1 MAEKKVKSIIP
12 DVPLYGNPGKAAGTG
27 APKPQSQTAAK
38 KNPSRSQTPAKKPV
52 QRKPFADPKT
62 GKITDIDSLIEPPP
76 KPERE
81 GISAAT
87 IEQAVRSSN
96 IPMILMIFA
105 MLVFGLVILYS
116 VSGPDAYGQFKDSSW
131 FLNRQVR
138 FTVVGIIA
146 MLVIS
151 FIPIDFFRK
160 KWVALTAY
168 FVSLGLA
175 FATIILG
182 VGREHGAARWINIG
196 PIQLQSSEIIKV
208 ALIVAFAGYRSV
220 IAKLRNDGRF
230 RPRKTKLGNQLFNA
244 MFDFILPVGMCVLV
258 DVVIVLQPHVSCF
271 IIVAAVIFMCAL
283 VSEIPGRSWLIGL
296 AVMLAFAI
304 VGGAVA
310 FVVMPAE
317 KKKSF
322 ERNYAHVFKR
332 LQIFTADEN
341 VDDEEEGLTKDDTR
355 QVDNAHN
362 ALGSGGMWGVGLGN
376 SRSKYN
382 YVSEAQNDY
391 IFSIYIEETGFVGG
405 VILMLMYLVM
415 FFMCVA
421 VCWRAKD
428 VFSRVIAT
436 GCTALIFVE
445 VLMNISVELQVIPAT
460 GVTLPFISYG
470 GTAQI
475 SLLIAYG
482 LILSVSRS
490 GTVRPEKKKSLKAS
504 KKALYPGA

>member
-1 MAEKKVKSIIP
+1 MQGVKVKEKEQ
-12 DVPLYGNPGKAAGTG
+12 VPSSKSA
-27 APKPQSQTAAK
+27 
-38 KNPSRSQTPAKKPV
+38 V
-52 QRKPFADPKT
+52 
-62 GKITDIDSLIEPPP
+62 ITDIDSLIEPPS
-76 KPERE
+76 KNEKE
-81 GISAAT
+81 GLNADAIEKAVKSA
-87 IEQAVRSSN
+87 N

-116 VSGPDAYGQFKDSSW
+116 VSGPDAYGQFQDSSW
-131 FLNRQVR
+131 FLARQIR
-138 FTVVGIIA
+138 FTVVGIVA
-146 MLVIS
+146 MFIIS
-151 FIPIDFFRK
+151 FIPIDFFRQ
-160 KWVALTAY
+160 KWIAISAY
-168 FVSLGLA
+168 VLSIGLA
-175 FATIILG
+175 FATIAFG
-182 VGREHGAARWINIG
+182 VGREHGASRWINIG

-208 ALIVAFAGYRSV
+208 ALIVAFAGYRSA
-220 IAKLRNDGRF
+220 IAKLRSEGKIKQ
-230 RPRKTKLGNQLFNA
+230 PRSDLMKVIKNT
-244 MFDFILPVGMCVLV
+244 MIDFIIPVGLCVLV
-258 DVVIVLQPHVSCF
+258 DIVIVLQPHLSCF

-283 VSEIPGRSWLIGL
+283 TSEIPLRSWLIGSF
-296 AVMLAFAI
+296 VMII
-304 VGGAVA
+304 VGAVVGSLVLA
-310 FVVMPAE
+310 MTPAE
-317 KKKSF
+317 KR
-322 ERNYAHVFKR
+322 ERFMNNYAHVFKR
-332 LQIFTADEN
+332 LAIFTADEE
-341 VDDEEEGLTKDDTR
+341 DFDEEEGTLTKDDTR

-415 FFMCVA
+415 FFMCLI
-421 VCWRAKD
+421 VCWKAKD
-428 VFSRVIAT
+428 VFSRTIAT

-490 GTVRPEKKKSLKAS
+490 GTLHLEKKKAQAA
-504 KKALYPGA
+504 KKAMESGA